1 MRPRVR
7 ADVTVHMLPVSVHI
21 ADSLQFDLTS
31 LAVISNSGN
40 FTSFFWLVSTS
51 AHSLNIV
58 THFRFFTP
66 VTAAFSMRLITE
78 KT

>member
-1 MRPRVR
+1 MRARVR

-40 FTSFFWLVSTS
+40 FTSFFLAGVHFSPLAEYCHSFQIFHTS
-51 AHSLNIV
+51 HSCLFHEAYN
-58 THFRFFTP
+58 
-66 VTAAFSMRLITE
+66 
-78 KT
+78 